1 MNPPGRVSRLL
12 ALLAGAASLCAQP
25 VIAATGS
32 GGAPPITVS
41 FQAFWSAAQGR
52 PFAPAAPD
60 LPAAAVGLLA
70 AGRGPAADARGAG
83 GNGTLSSM
91 ATSGATLR
99 LTGILAAY
107 GRFHRDPR
115 NRRIHYFG
123 VPAIIYS
130 LLIPATLH
138 VDTVAGVPLPLD
150 RVIVALAAV
159 GYILLDAWLGLSLT
173 LALALLAAAA
183 EATAA
188 LGPAY
193 ALAIAAA
200 VFVLG
205 WALQLLGHR
214 LEGNRPALQTNLA
227 QILVAPLFL
236 TAELGFSLGLRR
248 GLRGDVERRL
258 GGGSAT

>member
-1 MNPPGRVSRLL
+1 
-12 ALLAGAASLCAQP
+12 
-25 VIAATGS
+25 
-32 GGAPPITVS
+32 
-41 FQAFWSAAQGR
+41 
-52 PFAPAAPD
+52 
-60 LPAAAVGLLA
+60 
-70 AGRGPAADARGAG
+70 
-83 GNGTLSSM
+83 M

-99 LTGILAAY
+99 LTAILVSY

-115 NRRIHYFG
+115 NRLTHYFG

-130 LLIPATLH
+130 VLIAAALH
-138 VDTVAGVPLPLD
+138 VDAVSGVPLPLD
-150 RVIVALAAV
+150 RIVVALAAV

-188 LGPAY
+188 LGSAS
-193 ALAIAAA
+193 ALAIAAI

-214 LEGNRPALQTNLA
+214 LEGNRPALLTNLA

-258 GGGSAT
+258 GGGTPT